1 MDGMELPDLKS
12 LRSASTARTYPVGAD
27 ELTRA
32 IERAIQGLPRWT
44 MTHATE
50 EEVQAVCRTRFFG
63 FKDDVTVRLTP
74 SPVGAHTNTHA
85 EFSSASRVALWDLG
99 QNSRSLQEL
108 LEAIDRELRAGS

>member
-1 MDGMELPDLKS
+1 MGAMELPDLKS
-12 LRSASTARTYPVGAD
+12 LRSASTARTYPLEAHK
-27 ELTRA
+27 LAHA

-44 MTHATE
+44 VTHTTKE
-50 EEVQAVCRTRFFG
+50 EIRAVRRARIFG

-99 QNSRSLQEL
+99 QNSRSLREL
-108 LEAIDRELRAGS
+108 LESIDRELRAGS